1 MKCAPGTYSENGVE
15 PCVPCAKG
23 SYQSGIGALSC
34 VECTGGKSTYGP
46 GADSADMCVG
56 KIYGKRTITCM
67 KTVFELVQVILV
79 QKLSELISTSI
90 AFPFKFITLMY
101 FICCCS

>member
-15 PCVPCAKG
+15 PCVACAKG

-34 VECTGGKSTYGP
+34 AECTGRKSTYGP

-56 KIYGKRTITCM
+56 KIYGKRQIICM
-67 KTVFELVQVILV
+67 KSLYELVQVILV
-79 QKLSELISTSI
+79 Q
-90 AFPFKFITLMY
+90 
-101 FICCCS
+101 

>member
-56 KIYGKRTITCM
+56 KIYRKRTITCM
-67 KTVFELVQVILV
+67 KTLAWSSDFGAVG
-79 QKLSELISTSI
+79 
-90 AFPFKFITLMY
+90 M
-101 FICCCS
+101 